1 MVPLPARMWSQAEPP
16 MSGLSGNP
24 RRDSMRSTSARRRSS
39 PEPSGRAHSSAA
51 SRAVAGSGKRSAMRF
66 GVANLL
72 SRSKSWH
79 DWRDTNRERRVNRQ
93 RRWSR

>member
-39 PEPSGRAHSSAA
+39 PEPSGRATALRQAGLWRAPGNALPCALAWQICYHAQ
-51 SRAVAGSGKRSAMRF
+51 SRGMTGEIRIEN
-66 GVANLL
+66 GV
-72 SRSKSWH
+72 
-79 DWRDTNRERRVNRQ
+79 
-93 RRWSR
+93 